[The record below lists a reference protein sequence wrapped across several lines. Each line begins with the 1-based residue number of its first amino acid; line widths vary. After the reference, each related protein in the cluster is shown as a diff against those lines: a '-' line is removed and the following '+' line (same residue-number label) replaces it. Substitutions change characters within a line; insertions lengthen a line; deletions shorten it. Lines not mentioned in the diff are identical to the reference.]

1 MANVKCLKNCSNNN
15 NEGTMHLIKTI
26 ERAYCDLV
34 RLGEDEQMNN
44 GAIMSTIASQ
54 LPDKILDE

>member
-1 MANVKCLKNCSNNN
+1 
-15 NEGTMHLIKTI
+15 MHLIKTI